1 MREIIVEV
9 HEDELDAVDSITEA
23 LNSFN
28 IRCYVYEK
36 DQCVACNR
44 DVVFEN
50 TKGEELTEWEVDDK
64 GDRYCPKC
72 YQDKYGDSL

>member
-9 HEDELDAVDSITEA
+9 HDDEIDAVDSITEA
-23 LNSFN
+23 LNCFN

-36 DQCVACNR
+36 DQCLVCNR
-44 DVVFEN
+44 DIVFEN
-50 TKGEELTEWEVDDK
+50 TKGKELTEWEVDDK

>member
-9 HEDELDAVDSITEA
+9 HDDEIDAVDSITEA
-23 LNSFN
+23 LDCFN
-28 IRCYVYEK
+28 INCYVYEK

-72 YQDKYGDSL
+72 YQDKYGENL

>member
-9 HEDELDAVDSITEA
+9 HDDEIDAVDSITEA
-23 LNSFN
+23 LNCFN

-36 DQCVACNR
+36 DQCLVCNR

-50 TKGEELTEWEVDDK
+50 TKGKELTEWEVNDK
-64 GDRYCPKC
+64 GDKYCPKC

>member
-9 HEDELDAVDSITEA
+9 YDDEIDTVDSITEA
-23 LNSFN
+23 LNCFN

-36 DQCVACNR
+36 DQCLVCNR

-50 TKGEELTEWEVDDK
+50 TKGKELTEWEVDDK

-72 YQDKYGDSL
+72 YQDKYGHE

>member
-9 HEDELDAVDSITEA
+9 HDDEIDAVDSITEA
-23 LNSFN
+23 LNCFN
-28 IRCYVYEK
+28 IRGYVYEK
-36 DQCVACNR
+36 DQCLVCNR

-50 TKGEELTEWEVDDK
+50 TKGKELTEWEVNDK
-64 GDRYCPKC
+64 GDKYCPKC

>member
-9 HEDELDAVDSITEA
+9 HDDEIDAVDSITEA

-36 DQCVACNR
+36 DQCLVCNR

-50 TKGEELTEWEVDDK
+50 TKGKELTEYEVDDK

-72 YQDKYGDSL
+72 YQDKYGDE